1 MCRVEFM
8 VALARAMGRPPTD
21 EERTAFLAA
30 MAEQSGGEYLYVPKL
45 PQSEID
51 PTEIL
56 RLRADGMSIRK
67 IARRCKCSKSWVGK
81 VLRQG
86 ELSTISPYVVDN
98 IAA

>member
-45 PQSEID
+45 PQSVVDSAEVW
-51 PTEIL
+51 
-56 RLRADGMSIRK
+56 RLRNSGLTIRQ
-67 IARRCKCSKSWVGK
+67 IARRLGCSAKPVWC
-81 VLRQG
+81 VLQQP
-86 ELSTISPYVVDN
+86 ELLPISPYEGDKV
-98 IAA
+98 AA